1 MFIFIDNATKLK
13 LFITSLMAG
22 DFNKSY
28 CKIPW
33 NYEHGRGGGRHLVLN
48 TPIET
53 KIVIYTLSKM
63 TSIHDSL
70 TRDPPLTTTEAT
82 EDTVMMYYHSQKL
95 N

>member
-1 MFIFIDNATKLK
+1 MV
-13 LFITSLMAG
+13 G
-22 DFNKSY
+22 DFNKSC
-28 CKIPW
+28 CKIP
-33 NYEHGRGGGRHLVLN
+33 GIMSMGGGGRHLVLN

-63 TSIHDSL
+63 TSIHDFF
-70 TRDPPLTTTEAT
+70 TRDPPLTTTEAA